1 MSALR
6 VHILLL
12 ACVVLGSGEV
22 EKAKDGRVVLNLG
35 FLTSK
40 TGGFVSAGTYCGI
53 LGERPSVCPSRTA
66 HSRCSR
72 LCTVTIVLTG
82 RRRNS
87 GGHLPGSEHC

>member
-53 LGERPSVCPSRTA
+53 LGER
-66 HSRCSR
+66 R
-72 LCTVTIVLTG
+72 LCVRHVPPTVGAAVCVL
-82 RRRNS
+82 
-87 GGHLPGSEHC
+87 

>member
-22 EKAKDGRVVLNLG
+22 EMAEDGRVVLNLG

-40 TGGFVSAGTYCGI
+40 TGGFVSAGTCCGYTRAI
-53 LGERPSVCPSRTA
+53 G
-66 HSRCSR
+66 R
-72 LCTVTIVLTG
+72 LCVRRAPPTVGAAVCVL
-82 RRRNS
+82 
-87 GGHLPGSEHC
+87 

>member
-40 TGGFVSAGTYCGI
+40 TGGFVSAGTYCGYI
-53 LGERPSVCPSRTA
+53 RRKAVCVSVTYRPQ
-66 HSRCSR
+66 
-72 LCTVTIVLTG
+72 
-82 RRRNS
+82 
-87 GGHLPGSEHC
+87 